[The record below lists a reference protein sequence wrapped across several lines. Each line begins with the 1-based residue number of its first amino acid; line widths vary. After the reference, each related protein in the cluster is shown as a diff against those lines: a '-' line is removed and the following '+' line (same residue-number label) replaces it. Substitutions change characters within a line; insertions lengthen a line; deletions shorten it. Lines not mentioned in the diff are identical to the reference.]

1 MSDEVRVR
9 FAPSPT
15 GHLHV
20 GGARTALFNWLFARN
35 KGGTFILRIED
46 TDRERSTEE
55 SYRGIVDAMKWLG
68 LDWDEGP
75 GAGGELGPYFQSE
88 RRDQY
93 REWAERLKE
102 DGKAYP
108 CFCTPEEL
116 AERKE
121 AMKKLGQD
129 PRYDGKC
136 RDIPAETA
144 RELVSRS
151 RPHVMR
157 LKTSGEGAIEMDDLV
172 HGKVSVP
179 AGQIDDFII
188 VKSDG
193 YPTYN
198 FAAAVD
204 DSRMEITHVIRG
216 DDHLSNTP
224 RQILIYRALGIE
236 PPRFAHVPLIMGPD
250 KARLSKRHGS
260 TSVQQFVDDGYLPEA
275 MVNYLALLGW
285 SFDDSAQLFTMDEL
299 VEKFSLEKVSD
310 TAAIF
315 DYRKLQW
322 MNGEYMKRRPVNERV
337 QLVMPHLEAA
347 GLVQDPI
354 DGDTLAFT
362 GKVVE
367 VVGERLKMPGDIV
380 ELSDFF
386 FKDDIEYEEKAA
398 EKFLKRHYV
407 GPAFRVLEDRLEK
420 LHAYNELG
428 IEEVIR
434 GLATEM
440 GLKAGELIHPVRVA
454 LTGRRNSPGIFEVMA
469 LLGKEKVLERLGRA
483 RRAYA

>member
-1 MSDEVRVR
+1 MSDGIRVR

-35 KGGTFILRIED
+35 RGGTFILRIED

-55 SYRGIVDAMKWLG
+55 SYRGIVDAMRWLG

-75 GAGGELGPYFQSE
+75 GAGGEWGPYFQSE
-88 RRDQY
+88 RRDLY
-93 REWAERLKE
+93 RERAERLRE
-102 DGKAYP
+102 GGKAYP
-108 CFCTPEEL
+108 CFCTSEEL
-116 AERKE
+116 AERRE
-121 AMKKLGQD
+121 AMVKLGRD

-136 RDIPAETA
+136 ADMPAEA
-144 RELVSRS
+144 ASELVAGG

-157 LKTSGEGAIEMDDLV
+157 LRTSGDEGVEFDDMV
-172 HGKVSVP
+172 HGRVTVP
-179 AGQIDDFII
+179 PGQMDDFII

-204 DSRMEITHVIRG
+204 DSRMEITHIIRG

-224 RQILIYRALGIE
+224 RQVLIYRALETE
-236 PPRFAHVPLIMGPD
+236 PPAFAHVPLIMGPD

-260 TSVQQFVDDGYLPEA
+260 TSVQQFADDGYLPEA

-285 SFDDSAQLFTMDEL
+285 SYDDSAQLFTIDEL
-299 VEKFSLEKVSD
+299 VEKFSLDKVSD
-310 TAAIF
+310 TPAIF
-315 DYRKLQW
+315 DYKKLQW
-322 MNGEYMKRRPVNERV
+322 MNGEYMKKRPVEERV
-337 QLVMPHLEAA
+337 QLVMPRLEAA
-347 GLVQDPI
+347 GLLSEPV
-354 DGDTLAFT
+354 DGEALAFLR
-362 GKVVE
+362 KVVE

-386 FKDDIEYEEKAA
+386 FTEEIEYEEKAA
-398 EKFLKRHYV
+398 SKFLTRHYV
-407 GPAFRVLEDRLEK
+407 GPAFRMLEDRLEK

-454 LTGRRNSPGIFEVMA
+454 LTGRRSSPGIFEVMA
-469 LLGKEKVLERLGRA
+469 LLGREKVLERLRKA
-483 RRAYA
+483 RKAYA